1 MSGLI
6 SGVGFVRLHSE
17 VYKAFLGSHKGKFKG
32 RARTV
37 RPPAF
42 RVRTRSA
49 AWSASASWEKNE
61 PLFSE
66 GRHAP
71 NANARNATKVES
83 ASTS

>member
-1 MSGLI
+1 MC
-6 SGVGFVRLHSE
+6 
-17 VYKAFLGSHKGKFKG
+17 LGSHEGLFKG

-71 NANARNATKVES
+71 NASARNATKVEV